1 METTVVLLRLGQ
13 YIGAVLLFGVPLFFA
28 FRMPMSDAAAERWPR
43 TTLLVA
49 AVATVLAAL
58 ANLVVQTAVM
68 AGSLTEALKPESLSY
83 VAFGTGLGVGFLVRA
98 AMALLAAVLL
108 ISLKPGRGGWIVL
121 TVVGAVVSAS
131 LAWTGHGAATEG
143 AGRWPHLIADVVHAL
158 AAGLW
163 LGSLV
168 ALFLMLRTRH
178 GHAAGAP
185 VTHAALEGFA
195 GLGTLAVVLLTITGL
210 VNSAYLIGFSR
221 LGSLLTTPYG
231 VLLILKLVLFA
242 GMLALAASNRFV
254 LTPHLGSALEDDHA
268 RPLRKKG
275 RTVQR
280 RGIEPRRHRPII
292 PVAVTEI
299 VGPFAVTHQVGAR
312 HLDLDDHQLSARVDR
327 HQVGTAA
334 ALQRN
339 FGDGDEVVAQ
349 QHPRDAARDVGGADR
364 GIAALNA
371 RNRSHVEHDPG
382 LEHSANEASAPLRI
396 SDRRRGCRS
405 LRSW

>member
-143 AGRWPHLIADVVHAL
+143 AGRWPHLIADVVQ
-158 AAGLW
+158 
-163 LGSLV
+163 
-168 ALFLMLRTRH
+168 
-178 GHAAGAP
+178 
-185 VTHAALEGFA
+185 
-195 GLGTLAVVLLTITGL
+195 
-210 VNSAYLIGFSR
+210 IGR
-221 LGSLLTTPYG
+221 
-231 VLLILKLVLFA
+231 A
-242 GMLALAASNRFV
+242 
-254 LTPHLGSALEDDHA
+254 
-268 RPLRKKG
+268 
-275 RTVQR
+275 
-280 RGIEPRRHRPII
+280 
-292 PVAVTEI
+292 
-299 VGPFAVTHQVGAR
+299 
-312 HLDLDDHQLSARVDR
+312 
-327 HQVGTAA
+327 
-334 ALQRN
+334 
-339 FGDGDEVVAQ
+339 
-349 QHPRDAARDVGGADR
+349 
-364 GIAALNA
+364 
-371 RNRSHVEHDPG
+371 HV
-382 LEHSANEASAPLRI
+382 
-396 SDRRRGCRS
+396 
-405 LRSW
+405 

>member
-28 FRMPMSDAAAERWPR
+28 FRMPMLDAAAERWPR

-49 AVATVLAAL
+49 AVGTVLAAL

-108 ISLKPGRGGWIVL
+108 LSPKPGRGGWIAL
-121 TVVGAVVSAS
+121 TVVGAVLSAS

-168 ALFLMLRTRH
+168 ALFLMLRARH

-242 GMLALAASNRFV
+242 SMLALAASNRFV

-268 RPLRKKG
+268 RPLALR
-275 RTVQR
+275 RLRRSLALETV
-280 RGIEPRRHRPII
+280 
-292 PVAVTEI
+292 
-299 VGPFAVTHQVGAR
+299 
-312 HLDLDDHQLSARVDR
+312 L
-327 HQVGTAA
+327 A
-334 ALQRN
+334 ALLLLI
-339 FGDGDEVVAQ
+339 VAIMGTQ
-349 QHPRDAARDVGGADR
+349 APPAAMM
-364 GIAALNA
+364 
-371 RNRSHVEHDPG
+371 
-382 LEHSANEASAPLRI
+382 
-396 SDRRRGCRS
+396 
-405 LRSW
+405 